1 MENNAIIEIKNLKK
15 YYKNV
20 KAVDDVSFNIKK
32 GELFAFLGVNGAG
45 KSTTISVLSGVIQK
59 DQGIVKIDGLDVETQ
74 IESIK
79 PRLGIVF
86 QNSVLDKQLS
96 AYDNFKSRA
105 SLYGIFGQEFD
116 DRVKE
121 LTEIFELEEFI
132 NRPLNKL
139 SGGQKRRVDIARA
152 LIHQPKILF
161 LDEPTTGLDPMTRK
175 KVWDIVN
182 QLRKSRDLTVFLTTH
197 YMEEAENADQVVIID
212 HGKIIASGTPLE
224 LKNKFT
230 KDCVIVYGVSED
242 EIKPLKKDYEVTS
255 SGIKI
260 FLQDTKEAEKLI
272 VKHPKIFQDFEV
284 VKGKMDDVFLNAT
297 GKTLE
302 GDKENAK
309 S

>member
-20 KAVDDVSFNIKK
+20 KAVDDVSFSIKK

-59 DQGIVKIDGLDVETQ
+59 DQGVVKIDGLDVETQ

-105 SLYGIFGQEFD
+105 ALYGIFGQEFD

-175 KVWDIVN
+175 KVWDIIN
-182 QLRKSRDLTVFLTTH
+182 HLRTKNDLTVFLTTH
-197 YMEEAENADQVVIID
+197 YMEEAETADQVVIID

-242 EIKPLKKDYEVTS
+242 DIKPLKKDYEVTS

-260 FLQDTKEAEKLI
+260 FLQDLSLNTRKFFKISKWLK
-272 VKHPKIFQDFEV
+272 VKW
-284 VKGKMDDVFLNAT
+284 T
-297 GKTLE
+297 TC
-302 GDKENAK
+302 